1 MQYYDPSLQNVGD
14 SPTNVIQGIEIVC
27 VELPKFVPQNKGQKT
42 LLELWQQIL
51 TLHNV

>member
-1 MQYYDPSLQNVGD
+1 MSEVD

-42 LLELWQQIL
+42 LLELWQQFL
-51 TLHNV
+51 GAV